1 MVILSNNSIDNKLII
16 TEVEDVLA
24 EERQRKQ
31 SILMPLKINGDI
43 TSGDKA
49 RLNKILS
56 EKHIS
61 DFTNWN
67 KPNEYNNAL
76 NELLENLKVN

>member
-1 MVILSNNSIDNKLII
+1 
-16 TEVEDVLA
+16 
-24 EERQRKQ
+24 
-31 SILMPLKINGDI
+31 MPLKINEDL
-43 TSGDKA
+43 TSGDKPQ
-49 RLNKILS
+49 LKKILP

-67 KPNEYNNAL
+67 KPNEYNNAF